1 MVHNDKN
8 TPAEI
13 ISPHCVALECWQ
25 FGCKSPLC
33 KICLFF
39 LLLLYYGPTF
49 YHPPWKTWKEGGGTF
64 LVALVCFWVICF
76 KSLCKFYSFC
86 ILLAPT
92 LEKREHCTANRTLF
106 LGIMVSC
113 YQNYSDLLWEKDVLV
128 IEKNVWNSMMK
139 ADNLQKVWDR

>member
-1 MVHNDKN
+1 MVHNNKN
-8 TPAEI
+8 NTTEI

-39 LLLLYYGPTF
+39 CCYYTMVLLFTILHEKHG
-49 YHPPWKTWKEGGGTF
+49 KRGGGTF

-128 IEKNVWNSMMK
+128 IKKNVWNSMMK
-139 ADNLQKVWDR
+139 AENLQKVWDH